1 MLWNQPLNFT
11 RNRGRFYGAI
21 RSTVRKSGQPS
32 IRRMTL
38 IAVVVLGIVAVAW
51 PLGGSE
57 ESAILVT
64 AVSLALMAVG
74 LFELLRSKT
83 L

>member
-1 MLWNQPLNFT
+1 VV
-11 RNRGRFYGAI
+11 AI
-21 RSTVRKSGQPS
+21 
-32 IRRMTL
+32 
-38 IAVVVLGIVAVAW
+38 AW
-51 PLGGSE
+51 SVGGSE

-64 AVSLALMAVG
+64 AVSLLLVGGG

>member
-1 MLWNQPLNFT
+1 VHKSRRPP
-11 RNRGRFYGAI
+11 I
-21 RSTVRKSGQPS
+21 RLA
-32 IRRMTL
+32 TL
-38 IAVVVLGIVAVAW
+38 IVVAVLGVVAIAW
-51 PLGGSE
+51 PVGGSE

-64 AVSLALMAVG
+64 AVSLLLVGGG